1 MTKRLEEKLCMW
13 SQTLLKLSFLKP
25 NIAVFLH
32 INTSGS
38 CQVHNCALYSKT
50 SHSAVI
56 LLTHLFQY
64 GLLVCLFISQVL
76 PTNSGFIL
84 PFITW
89 EMFSLNAWTEVFSLP
104 AVGRSIRQYSVQSNS
119 GESPAIGGVFLLRQS
134 DEIVEVNRRTASGL
148 WVIWPCPTADTGPLS
163 QKSEILSKT
172 AAVIKQFSVCPSHSK
187 TLQLQYLLWVR
198 PTGIYNWLQAFSKY
212 KTQTKT
218 ANWKDFKTIIL
229 TFLTCV

>member
-32 INTSGS
+32 RNTSGS

-50 SHSAVI
+50 THSAVI

-119 GESPAIGGVFLLRQS
+119 GESPPIGGVFFTPTVWWDCWGKPQNRLRTVGNLALPHCWHWSTQP
-134 DEIVEVNRRTASGL
+134 EVRDPQQNR
-148 WVIWPCPTADTGPLS
+148 C
-163 QKSEILSKT
+163 
-172 AAVIKQFSVCPSHSK
+172 C
-187 TLQLQYLLWVR
+187 
-198 PTGIYNWLQAFSKY
+198 N
-212 KTQTKT
+212 
-218 ANWKDFKTIIL
+218 
-229 TFLTCV
+229 